1 MDMKESTA
9 PPSTCF
15 WKIDFNMLKEA
26 SKLRKRDPKN
36 FRGAVLT
43 FFAFGGSDDGTIV
56 QKMRAHPAGSLIL
69 KERIPL
75 PAGITKP
82 ELFRDL
88 PEGSLGRIEEG
99 DPRLLH
105 PTERIKDWVS
115 PTLESIIAA
124 NTPAAADSDQD

>member
-1 MDMKESTA
+1 MKESTA

-26 SKLRKRDPKN
+26 SEIRKRDPKE

-88 PEGSLGRIEEG
+88 PEGSLGPHRG
-99 DPRLLH
+99 GR
-105 PTERIKDWVS
+105 S
-115 PTLESIIAA
+115 
-124 NTPAAADSDQD
+124 TPAPPHGAEQGLGQPDVGVHHRGKYAGGGGF